1 MQYRLQRIQH
11 QRPTTRVAGHG
22 KAAQACERRELYVGS
37 EKSSTGSS
45 SFWMCGPICNQ
56 PARLSRARTQ
66 AAREDGDACNAEGSI
81 RKALE
86 LLRRVEGEEHPRTL
100 LTATNLAFCLCLQG
114 RYQEAEA
121 TYRNVLAIQEHVL
134 GAQHA
139 VTLETAEQLAHVVLC
154 MQHDS
159 IVNATATARAR
170 LHTEP
175 PSLTR
180 PTAPPGPTPPG
191 SIKSRPALSASLD
204 PVTRTWHQ
212 AVRYCGASHEG
223 GDRGSSGGACTLRQ
237 RPDIEVEPPHAQT
250 MHPAQSIA
258 SPGSRD
264 VRSGASLQTIIFIC
278 TLVAA
283 LALGF
288 TVLTER
294 PSTY

>member
-1 MQYRLQRIQH
+1 MRTPRALRRI
-11 QRPTTRVAGHG
+11 RVIKHRFVVLLDY
-22 KAAQACERRELYVGS
+22 AAHFV
-37 EKSSTGSS
+37 
-45 SFWMCGPICNQ
+45 
-56 PARLSRARTQ
+56 SRARTQ
-66 AAREDGDACNAEGSI
+66 AGEDEDACNEPQLDLSRGPHFEGLSDQPDEVAEGSI

-159 IVNATATARAR
+159 IGATETARAR
-170 LHTEP
+170 HHTEP
-175 PSLTR
+175 PLDRLRTLTG
-180 PTAPPGPTPPG
+180 PTAPPGPTPPR

-204 PVTRTWHQ
+204 PVAGTWHQ
-212 AVRYCGASHEG
+212 AGSYCGASHEG

-258 SPGSRD
+258 SPGSGD
-264 VRSGASLQTIIFIC
+264 VRSGSSLQTIIFIC

-294 PSTY
+294 PSTS